1 MDAAAQYA
9 LAYALT
15 TSAGVRA
22 LIPLAAVSIA
32 AHFGYLH
39 PPQPFDWLGSTVVT
53 IVLGA
58 VAIVELLADKVPLL
72 DHVLH
77 VVQVVTK
84 PAAAAVL
91 VAGVAHPQSHQVLV
105 GLMVLGALNA
115 LGVHAVTSSI
125 RLGSTATTGGL
136 ANPAVSIVEDVA
148 AIGTTAF
155 AFVAPFAA
163 AVGAFVLFVLG
174 ILLLRAAYRRTRPA
188 AR

>member
-32 AHFGYLH
+32 AHIGYLH
-39 PPQPFDWLGSTVVT
+39 PPQPFDWLGSTAVT
-53 IVLGA
+53 IVLGV

-72 DHVLH
+72 DHLLH
-77 VVQVVTK
+77 IVQVVTK
-84 PAAAAVL
+84 PAAAAIL
-91 VAGVAHPQSHQVLV
+91 VAGVAHPQSHQLLI

-136 ANPAVSIVEDVA
+136 ANPAVSTAEDVA
-148 AIGTTAF
+148 VVGTTAF
-155 AFVAPFAA
+155 AFVAPFLAA
-163 AVGAFVLFVLG
+163 LAAFAFVVLG
-174 ILLLRAAYRRTRPA
+174 IVIVRTAYRRTRSV